1 MKLVRYG
8 EKGRE
13 KPGILDSDGNIRD
26 LSVYVSDIAGDVL
39 CPGGL
44 ERLRG
49 IDVSALPLIPKST
62 RLGVPVAGI
71 GKIIGIAKNYAEHA
85 AETGS
90 LPPTEP
96 MVFGKWLSSLNGPND
111 PVEIPRN
118 SKKTDWEVELGVVIG
133 IGGKYIEEED
143 ALSCVAGYC
152 TVNDISEREFQ
163 SERGGQM
170 AKGKGCDTFAPIGPW
185 LVTTDEVPQPNNL
198 RLWLEVD
205 GQRRQNGTTADMIF
219 KVPFLISYLSRMMSL
234 NPGDI
239 ICTGTPSGVGM
250 GMKPPTFL
258 RAGQTMRLEV
268 EGLGQQCQKL
278 IDG

>member
-13 KPGILDSDGNIRD
+13 KPGILDSDGTVRD
-26 LSVYVSDIAGDVL
+26 LSRHIVDIAGEVL
-39 CPGGL
+39 CPDGL
-44 ERLRG
+44 EQLRG
-49 IDVSALPLIPKST
+49 IDISGLPRVAGNP
-62 RLGVPVAGI
+62 RLGVPVSGI
-71 GKIIGIAKNYAEHA
+71 GKIIGIARNYAEHA

-90 LPPTEP
+90 PLPSEP

-111 PVEIPRN
+111 PVEIPRD

-133 IGGKYIEEED
+133 RRGKYIKEED
-143 ALSCVAGYC
+143 ALAHIAGYC
-152 TVNDISEREFQ
+152 TVNDVSEREFQ

-185 LVTTDEVPQPNNL
+185 LVTADEVPDPNNL

-205 GQRRQNGTTADMIF
+205 AQRRQDGTTAAMIF

-268 EGLGQQCQKL
+268 EGLGQQCQQL
-278 IDG
+278 IKG